1 MFKKSFWIGLIAS
14 LLLASPAW
22 ADSVMHVYKSET
34 CGCCNDWIDHVRG
47 AGFEVEYTNLRDMNG
62 KKQELGLPYQ
72 LASCHTAVIDGYVIE
87 GHVPADDIKRLLSE
101 RPDITGLAVPGMPHG
116 SPGMETGRVDPY
128 QVLSFDLDARAVGV
142 WSEYNTE
149 Q

>member
-1 MFKKSFWIGLIAS
+1 MFKKSFWISLVAS

-22 ADSVMHVYKSET
+22 ADSVMQVYKSAS
-34 CGCCNDWIDHVRG
+34 CGCCKDWVTHIEE
-47 AGFEVEYTNLRDMNG
+47 AGFEVEAHDLSDVNS

-87 GHVPADDIKRLLSE
+87 GHVPASDIKRLLSE
-101 RPDITGLAVPGMPHG
+101 RPEITGLAVPRMPHG
-116 SPGMETGRVDPY
+116 SPGMETGRQDPY
-128 QVLSFDLDARAVGV
+128 EVVSFDLEKQQLEV
-142 WSEYNTE
+142 WSKYN

>member
-1 MFKKSFWIGLIAS
+1 MFKKSFWISLVAS

-22 ADSVMHVYKSET
+22 ADSVMQVYKSAS
-34 CGCCNDWIDHVRG
+34 CGCCKDWVTHIEE
-47 AGFEVEYTNLRDMNG
+47 AGFEVETHNLQDVNS

-101 RPDITGLAVPGMPHG
+101 RPDISGLAVPRMPHG
-116 SPGMETGRVDPY
+116 SPGMETGRKDPY
-128 QVLSFDLDARAVGV
+128 EVISFDLEKQQLEV
-142 WSEYNTE
+142 WSKYN